1 MIGVFMLTV
10 DCSDLG
16 IVRANAGSEWT
27 PDDTNTARG
36 IALRHQGEILML
48 DISNATLGNGYT
60 LALEALC
67 CGWSSVVVV
76 CGNVR
81 KRAKMELA
89 MRVAALP
96 CPIVAVY
103 DEAEAWQVVTSFQAV
118 ALSATAVH

>member
-1 MIGVFMLTV
+1 MLTIEL
-10 DCSDLG
+10 SDVG
-16 IVRANAGSEWT
+16 IVRARAGNEWT
-27 PDDTNTARG
+27 PDDTEAARG
-36 IALRHQGEILML
+36 IATEHQGEVLIL

-96 CPIVAVY
+96 CPIVPVY
-103 DEAEAWQVVTSFQAV
+103 DEAEAWQVITSFQAV